1 MLLVSVA
8 AENLRTRTPCDSYEP
23 TMNGAVKHPASSKR
37 GLRPAATSLT
47 FLLAA
52 ALLPAGAGPTDA
64 SRLEKLRLLPPVLV
78 KGEKGYSL
86 DERMRHYKVEGVSVA
101 VIKDFRVLW
110 TEARGLADREAKE
123 PATTSTLFQAGSIS
137 KPVAAAGV
145 LRRVEAGELRLDRD
159 VNEYLKSWKLPEN
172 TLTTKQKVTLE
183 RILSHTAGLTVH
195 GFPGYE
201 AGAPVPTIP
210 QVLDGAPP
218 ANTAPVRVDIEPGSR
233 FRYAGGGTTIAQL
246 VMTDT
251 TSKPFPELMKELVLG
266 PAGMNRS
273 TYEQPLPEE
282 KLRLAAAGYR
292 SDGAAVPGKR
302 HTYPEMAAA
311 GLWTTS
317 EDLARFAIAIARSLR
332 GDPGSLLSKEMAARM
347 TTPFSGEAG
356 LGFFIEKHGDDLYF
370 GHGGADEGFQAFL
383 LMHREKGYGV
393 AVMANSDNGNALA
406 IEIVRGIAREDGW
419 GGYLPEP
426 VAIAKLPRRYLE
438 PLSGRYQLSGDEAF
452 TLAVR
457 GNRLFGT
464 SDGDEYE
471 LFPISRDLFLRKD
484 QPTRYQVERSDGS
497 VAGILL
503 LAEEKRTPAK
513 RMLSAA
519 RLPSDDLADGRID
532 EALAAYRRLFAEKPD
547 DPGIAEQRLNRM
559 GYQLAARKEFAKAI
573 AILKLNTELRPGSTN
588 TYDSLAEIYLL
599 SGDRARSLETYR
611 QALEVLTKD
620 TTTDQSLKEQLREN
634 AEAQIKKLSE

>member
-1 MLLVSVA
+1 M
-8 AENLRTRTPCDSYEP
+8 E
-23 TMNGAVKHPASSKR
+23 NGAMKHLARSKR
-37 GLRPAATSLT
+37 GFRLAATSLT

-64 SRLEKLRLLPPVLV
+64 SRLEKLRLLPPILV
-78 KGEKGYSL
+78 KGEEGYSL
-86 DERMRHYKVEGVSVA
+86 AERMRHYHVEAVSVA

-110 TEARGLADREAKE
+110 TEARGLAEREAKE

-159 VNEYLKSWKLPEN
+159 VNEYLKSWKLPESA
-172 TLTTKQKVTLE
+172 LTAKQKVTLE
-183 RILSHTAGLTVH
+183 RILSHSAGLTVH

-201 AGAPVPTIP
+201 AGAPVPTLP

-251 TSKPFPELMKELVLG
+251 TGKPFPELMKELVLG
-266 PAGMNRS
+266 PAGMNYS
-273 TYEQPLPEE
+273 TYEQPLPDE
-282 KLRLAAAGYR
+282 KLRLAAAGYYV
-292 SDGAAVPGKR
+292 DGAAVPGKR

-317 EDLARFAIAIARSLR
+317 EDLARFALAIARSLR
-332 GDPGSLLSKEMAARM
+332 GDPGSLLSKETAARM
-347 TTPFSGEAG
+347 TTPLSGEAG
-356 LGFFIEKHGDDLYF
+356 LGFFIQKHGADLYF
-370 GHGGADEGFQAFL
+370 GHTGSDEGFQAFL
-383 LMHREKGYGV
+383 LMHRERGYGA
-393 AVMANSDNGNALA
+393 AVMANSENGNALA
-406 IEIVRGIAREDGW
+406 SEIVRGIAREDGW
-419 GGYLPEP
+419 AGYLPEP

-452 TLAVR
+452 TLTVR
-457 GNRLFGT
+457 SNRLFGKPA
-464 SDGDEYE
+464 DGDEYE

-484 QPTRYQVERSDGS
+484 RPTRYQIERSDGS

-503 LAEEKRTPAK
+503 LAGEERIKAK
-513 RMLSAA
+513 RMHPGA
-519 RLPSDDLADGRID
+519 RLPSDDLADGKID
-532 EALAAYRRLFAEKPD
+532 EALAAYRGLFAEKPE

-559 GYQLAARKEFAKAI
+559 GYQLAARKEFAGAI
-573 AILKLNTELRPGSTN
+573 AVLKLNTELRPGSSN

-599 SGDRARSLETYR
+599 SGDRDRSLETYR
-611 QALEVLTKD
+611 QALEVLPKD
-620 TTTDQSLKEQLREN
+620 TTTDPSLKEQLRKN
-634 AEAQIKKLSE
+634 AEVQVKKLSE